1 MAKKGK
7 LQKFAEFSQI
17 PFVFENFD
25 PKNPALTNNEGDVVN
40 YNNRWND
47 FFKNDHPI
55 VLELACGKAEYAI
68 GMAQLYPE
76 KNFIAIDIKGWRMW
90 KGAKKVMAKG
100 LKNVA
105 FLRTRIEQLELFF
118 GENEISEIWITFPD
132 PFLRKSKINRRLTA
146 PNFREKYRKI
156 LYPDGTVNLK
166 TDSAE
171 LYQFSLESIGEDE
184 TVNLIKADD
193 DIYSHDEVPEV
204 LKIKTYYE
212 SMHLENEL
220 TIKHLVFKF

>member
-40 YNNRWND
+40 YKNRWNEY
-47 FFKNDHPI
+47 FENNHPI

-68 GMAQLYPE
+68 GMAQLFPN

-90 KGAKKVMAKG
+90 KGAKKVMA
-100 LKNVA
+100 LNLTNVA

-118 GENEISEIWITFPD
+118 GEKEISEIWITFPD
-132 PFLRKSKINRRLTA
+132 PFLRKSKVNRRLTA
-146 PNFREKYRKI
+146 PNFREKYKKI
-156 LYPDGTVNLK
+156 LQKGGSVNLK
-166 TDSAE
+166 TDSEE
-171 LYQFSLESIGEDE
+171 LYQFSLESIAQDE
-184 TVNLIKADD
+184 HVKLLKADP
-193 DIYSHDEVPEV
+193 DIYKNEEVPEI

-212 SMHLENEL
+212 KKHLENEL
-220 TIKHLVFKF
+220 KIKHLVFGF